1 MKSSLLS
8 WELDLWWGK
17 QLLFLH
23 QKWKL
28 RKVAENGKWWLQL
41 LWKVSSWNL
50 NWYFFL
56 CSLYWIWFVLEYL
69 FFVKSSQ
76 KLNRFYIIDSKNVH
90 NCCVF
95 SNSFIKVSHS
105 IAKFNRDFWKTTA
118 IVYLQRMKFN
128 LDFQFLKKFL
138 NFAWFKTSLQKI
150 LINYF
155 VRIDYVV

>member
-1 MKSSLLS
+1 MMRKAATVSTPKMEITESGGKWKMVTSTSMKSIVLEF
-8 WELDLWWGK
+8 EL
-17 QLLFLH
+17 
-23 QKWKL
+23 
-28 RKVAENGKWWLQL
+28 V
-41 LWKVSSWNL
+41 
-50 NWYFFL
+50 FFL

-69 FFVKSSQ
+69 FCVKSSQ
-76 KLNRFYIIDSKNVH
+76 KLNRFYNIDSKNVH

-105 IAKFNRDFWKTTA
+105 IAKYNCDFWKNTA

-128 LDFQFLKKFL
+128 LDFQFLKNFL

-155 VRIDYVV
+155 VRIDYWGTVFSTKSILFPG